1 MLDSNQR
8 HRPPKGKLVAVRD
21 LLFFVLEPVRLPSS
35 QWRSFSAA
43 YSGLFRLT
51 LHQDCSVLPTRLLC
65 RVSAVDCALF
75 LLNDFTRRPF
85 GFYSK
90 VRRGL
95 VAVDV
100 SKIYQD
106 PY

>member
-1 MLDSNQR
+1 
-8 HRPPKGKLVAVRD
+8 LVAVRD
-21 LLFFVLEPVRLPSS
+21 LLFFVLEPVRLPIFAVAFF
-35 QWRSFSAA
+35 FSCLLRIVPFDA
-43 YSGLFRLT
+43 
-51 LHQDCSVLPTRLLC
+51 PTRTASYGVATDKNC
-65 RVSAVDCALF
+65 FVCVSAVDCALF